1 MYKNVWFWMIIM
13 IVEQFYSMKN
23 KVFLIALQQ
32 KSFSRGLR
40 LTKRNCQTGIESKIL
55 TS

>member
-1 MYKNVWFWMIIM
+1 MVLDDNNDSRTIL
-13 IVEQFYSMKN
+13 FYEKQG
-23 KVFLIALQQ
+23 FLIALQQ